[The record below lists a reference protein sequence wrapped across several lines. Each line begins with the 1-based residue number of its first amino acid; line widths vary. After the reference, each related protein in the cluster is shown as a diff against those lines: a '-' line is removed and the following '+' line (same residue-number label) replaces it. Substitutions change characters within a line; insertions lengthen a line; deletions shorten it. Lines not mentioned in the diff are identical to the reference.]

1 MARIFKQRDIAQIDP
16 ASIPAEFVEYYH
28 RLSAERQQSILAS
41 RPDLLAGLE
50 RAGKGENP
58 VPEAEKWAAKEEP
71 AGDGTETAPVQ
82 AEGEREAAVQPEEET
97 PSQEEPEE
105 DDEEDEFELI
115 RQSAYANVDLESFI
129 GNDMVPLEALAIED
143 EPKHC
148 PLHRTTAVR
157 KKQIKYH
164 TPTGGIYGVVFYHC
178 PACRR
183 LYMEESKMELIHK
196 NLSKLGVEHTLYD
209 LGLTNRYLQS
219 RMPPHVF
226 SKGECIY
233 VPELWVDENPVC
245 PVHGAKLS
253 EIPCQKRYNGKKV
266 SFTGYICN
274 SCHKIML
281 RRSKALDL
289 EDLCAE
295 QGIPLI
301 EYKPIARKKPKKK
314 AVPAKSIK
322 PDYFLQEGKRA
333 AYTYAH
339 IADCYKLT
347 EGDTV
352 IVSDSI
358 YCTLEGHDTETVLG
372 LIWVKERS
380 GTRKSYLFMLGYC
393 AECQKYYMDSA
404 DYKTVYRLGRPEVTV
419 LLDLGQSDYQ
429 ITSGEV
435 FDLERNH
442 LQKLEDEIQSE
453 IDTVRSQPDYI
464 SQYAVQYA
472 AGPYDDGNLRYA
484 KSVSKEKYEPR
495 LDELFG
501 YTDRP
506 YEYRVDIVADGRTE
520 VYYVGSAD
528 INLGY
533 QEKVIS
539 ANSKFGRELVHYQTI
554 KVTKEGKEYDIK
566 LSRQFDIAHR
576 SLYGYVNLRTDED
589 IIFRSGVTDPFL
601 VRVLNMRKKQHSLID
616 IFVTIQENQNAIVDA
631 PFRQNLIVQGCA
643 GSGKTMVLLHRLSSL
658 KYNQRSFDFNHAMI
672 LTPNEQFSLHIKGL
686 AEGLQIGGIDRTSV
700 EEYYIRMLVTY
711 APEFRP
717 DKELVSELVENQQF
731 VDYIYSDRFLSDF
744 ELAYR
749 RVIAERNTLVSLL
762 DALAEEMQEK
772 PREVDLSQ
780 DAMVIPQI
788 RMALDG
794 LEARIRPR
802 ERAIQAAKEE
812 YDRLTARKQYLEE
825 RIPDAQKFA
834 EFVVRD
840 ALPRVYTKIS
850 VVSAE
855 TQRSVSAAKGQ
866 VQRFIEEREQLR
878 KSLNP
883 FGKQAKLSA
892 VGKKIRAAEQKLNTE
907 LAKQE
912 KQEPLFGMDTA
923 EMSDE
928 EVLAWMGQVVLY
940 VPEIR
945 EEIRFC
951 KRGKEEWERLT
962 TEYSGIDA
970 GIAKA
975 DMDYQKAVSQ
985 GYSGEVTGAIAHL
998 REQLRRYSPVN
1009 TFNLMFSEATA
1020 TFKNEIG
1027 LKNIRGKY
1035 HRYDLYAALVFA
1047 MKYFNRAV
1055 GTAEFMCIDEGQD
1068 LALNEYRLIYRLN
1081 QEKVVFNIYGDT
1093 NQLMKP
1099 GRGVRDWA
1107 ELRKQIGAEQFTLNE
1122 NYRNTNQITRFCND
1136 SFGMDVMQTG
1146 VDGAKVREIPRK
1158 ELERELSALPIT
1170 TERVAILVPRSVQKK
1185 SYLDAG
1191 QIASEIAPLIG
1202 GEIEN
1207 GRIALM
1213 YVDEVKGIEFDK
1225 VFVVGN
1231 KMSRNE
1237 KYIAYTR
1244 ALSELILVVDEKI
1257 EDFHAG
1263 DEETGAAKDPEKKLS
1278 QKSEKGHTLKYSE
1291 KKSRKKADLD
1301 KEQAEKNV

>member
-1 MARIFKQRDIAQIDP
+1 MARIFKQRDIEQIDP
-16 ASIPAEFVEYYH
+16 SNIPAEFVEYYH
-28 RLSAERQQSILAS
+28 RLSAERQQAILAS

-50 RAGKGENP
+50 RAGEGENP
-58 VPEAEKWAAKEEP
+58 APETEERAAEEEP
-71 AGDGTETAPVQ
+71 AGDG
-82 AEGEREAAVQPEEET
+82 REAAAVQPEEET
-97 PSQEEPEE
+97 PGREEPEE

-115 RQSAYANVDLESFI
+115 RQNAYEHIDLECFI

-143 EPKHC
+143 DPKHC

-183 LYMEESKMELIHK
+183 LYMEESKMELVHR

-219 RMPPHVF
+219 RMPSHVF
-226 SKGECIY
+226 SREECIY
-233 VPELWVDENPVC
+233 VPELWVEENPVC

-253 EIPCQKRYNGKKV
+253 EIPCQKIYNGKKV

-274 SCHKIML
+274 SCQKIML
-281 RRSKALDL
+281 RRSRALDL

-301 EYKPIARKKPKKK
+301 EYKSIAKKTPEKK

-322 PDYFLQEGKRA
+322 PDYFLQEGKRV
-333 AYTYAH
+333 AYTYTH

-352 IVSDSI
+352 IVSDSV
-358 YCTLEGHDTETVLG
+358 YCGLEGHDTETVLG

-393 AECQKYYMDSA
+393 AECRKYYMDSA
-404 DYKTVYRLGRPEVTV
+404 DYKTVYRLGRPEVTI
-419 LLDLGQSDYQ
+419 LLDLGRSDYQ

-442 LQKLEDEIQSE
+442 LQKLEGEIQGE
-453 IDTVRSQPDYI
+453 IDGIRSQPDYI
-464 SQYAVQYA
+464 SQYAVQDG
-472 AGPYDDGNLRYA
+472 AGPYDDGTLRYA
-484 KSVSKEKYEPR
+484 KSVSREKYEPR
-495 LDELFG
+495 LEELFG

-520 VYYVGSAD
+520 VYYVGAAD
-528 INLGY
+528 ISLGH
-533 QEKVIS
+533 QKKVIS
-539 ANSKFGRELVHYQTI
+539 ANSSLGRELVHYQTI

-589 IIFRSGVTDPFL
+589 IIFRRGVTDPFL
-601 VRVLNMRKKQHSLID
+601 VRVLNMRKKQHNLID

-643 GSGKTMVLLHRLSSL
+643 GSGKTMVMLHRLSSL
-658 KYNQRSFDFNHAMI
+658 KYNQRSFDFGRAMI

-686 AEGLQIGGIDRTSV
+686 AEGLQIGGIVRTSV
-700 EEYYIRMLVTY
+700 EEYYIRMLAAY

-717 DKELVSELVENQQF
+717 GKELASELGENQRL

-744 ELAYR
+744 EAAYQ
-749 RVIAERNTLVSLL
+749 RVIAERNTLVRLL
-762 DALAEEMQEK
+762 DALAEEMQET

-780 DAMVIPQI
+780 DAVVIPQI

-794 LEARIRPR
+794 LEAKIRPK
-802 ERAIQAAKEE
+802 ERAIQEAKAE
-812 YDRLTARKQYLEE
+812 YDRMTARKQFLEE
-825 RIPDAQKFA
+825 RLPEVQKFA

-840 ALPRVYTKIS
+840 VLPRVYTKIS
-850 VVSAE
+850 VVSSE
-855 TQRSVSAAKGQ
+855 TQRSVGAAKEQ
-866 VQRFIEEREQLR
+866 VQRFMEEREHLR

-892 VGKKIRAAEQKLNTE
+892 VDKKIQAEEQKLNTE
-907 LAKQE
+907 LARQE
-912 KQEPLFGMDTA
+912 KQTSLFGMETA

-951 KRGKEEWERLT
+951 KRGKEEWERIT
-962 TEYSGIDA
+962 AEYSGIDA

-1009 TFNLMFSEATA
+1009 TLHLVFSEATA
-1020 TFKNEIG
+1020 AFKNEIG
-1027 LKNIRGKY
+1027 LKSVRGKY

-1047 MKYFNRAV
+1047 MKFFNRAV

-1068 LALNEYRLIYRLN
+1068 LALNEYRLIYKLN

-1093 NQLMKP
+1093 NQLIKP
-1099 GRGVRDWA
+1099 GRGIRDWA
-1107 ELRKQIGAEQFTLNE
+1107 ELRKRIEAEVFTLNE

-1158 ELERELSALPIT
+1158 DLEGELSALSIT
-1170 TERVAILVPRSVQKK
+1170 TERIAILVPRSVQKK
-1185 SYLDAG
+1185 SYLHSD
-1191 QIASEIAPLIG
+1191 QIASEINHLIG
-1202 GEIEN
+1202 EEMEN
-1207 GRIALM
+1207 GRISLM

-1225 VFVVGN
+1225 VFVVDN

-1257 EDFHAG
+1257 EAFRAEEEKAG
-1263 DEETGAAKDPEKKLS
+1263 VAK
-1278 QKSEKGHTLKYSE
+1278 KSEKASVPKDEKWHALKYSG
-1291 KKSRKKADLD
+1291 KKNRKKADPD
-1301 KEQAEKNV
+1301 KTQATENA